1 MESVSTFGDKLN
13 RTELPRLLGTRMT
26 PHKLDGDRLCFSCVE
41 DDAGETCVS
50 SPEATLSTCVRWEIT
65 IPCDQKEKTLMCQV
79 AVRLRHINSA
89 VCRLN
94 TLLVREEHKD
104 FFFSS
109 FLLCNRVSFHA
120 AALSCSN
127 LQLEPPAPHSPMG
140 VLSLTPF
147 SPHLF
152 LLFKFY
158 NPEFPFHLFHSNSL
172 RALFICPRRQAVSA
186 ARA

>member
-1 MESVSTFGDKLN
+1 MSRTNTRLQRIFRPKHGIHVDIW
-13 RTELPRLLGTRMT
+13 RQTELPRLLGTRMT

-41 DDAGETCVS
+41 DVAGETRVS
-50 SPEATLSTCVRWEIT
+50 SPKATFTTCIRWEIT

-79 AVRLRHINSA
+79 AARLHHINSA

-104 FFFSS
+104 FFFIFSS
-109 FLLCNRVSFHA
+109 FPPCNRVSFHA

-127 LQLEPPAPHSPMG
+127 LQLEPPPLPMG

-147 SPHLF
+147 RRTFSC
-152 LLFKFY
+152 LLNF
-158 NPEFPFHLFHSNSL
+158 PTQSFPFSCFTVIH
-172 RALFICPRRQAVSA
+172 
-186 ARA
+186 